1 MMPVF
6 PWMEM
11 AIPLCRLVGNCFPL
25 ACFST
30 TGVRIHP
37 TPIEKVWLC
46 QVCMDMI
53 NAFPTPKQKLGEK

>member
-11 AIPLCRLVGNCFPL
+11 AIPLRLPVGNYFPSV
-25 ACFST
+25 CFST
-30 TGVRIHP
+30 MEVRIHP
-37 TPIEKVWLC
+37 TPIEKVWLY
-46 QVCMDMI
+46 QVRMDMI